1 MGVDVLLNVAIFENR
16 TFCIAKKNKSS
27 QWACVISSSRYRSHI
42 RDACCSCCRLLL
54 SAVLCRVLVSQSPV
68 IRLALAHHLST
79 SYIQSLIDIMAEQ
92 ESDAGVV
99 AGADSSLPIL
109 ITMCAFLALSFYN
122 MLELIVRILTTF
134 KSRCGLYFWSF
145 IAATAG
151 ILPYGIGFLLKFFTL
166 TSIRWIPV
174 ALVGTG
180 LVGIVTGQS
189 LVLYSRLHLIVRDS
203 RTLRWV
209 LTMIMAFGVDSP
221 HSERFL
227 PVFLIY
233 DKIQLTVFFTQE
245 CIISGIYI
253 YTTVRLLAPA
263 GEPISRPL
271 RHLLTHLIIVNVF
284 VLALD
289 VTVLGF
295 GFSGYYQIQ
304 TTFKA
309 AVYSVKLKV
318 EFSVLNRLV
327 GIVKNKN
334 LALGDFISGPS
345 EEGGGTGRRLE
356 NLGESDGSRVFG
368 SVGSGSTVVARGGF
382 IRMDYMN
389 NVSKED
395 VAPRVVIRE
404 RLDRQVSDIV

>member
-122 MLELIVRILTTF
+122 MLELIVRIL
-134 KSRCGLYFWSF
+134 
-145 IAATAG
+145 
-151 ILPYGIGFLLKFFTL
+151 PYGIGFLLKFFTL

-209 LTMIMAFGVDSP
+209 LMMIIFDAIVFHIPTMIMAFGVDSP

-304 TTFKA
+304 TTF
-309 AVYSVKLKV
+309 
-318 EFSVLNRLV
+318 
-327 GIVKNKN
+327 
-334 LALGDFISGPS
+334 
-345 EEGGGTGRRLE
+345 
-356 NLGESDGSRVFG
+356 
-368 SVGSGSTVVARGGF
+368 
-382 IRMDYMN
+382 
-389 NVSKED
+389 
-395 VAPRVVIRE
+395 
-404 RLDRQVSDIV
+404 

>member
-1 MGVDVLLNVAIFENR
+1 MG
-16 TFCIAKKNKSS
+16 IAKKNKSS

-109 ITMCAFLALSFYN
+109 ITMCAFLGLS
-122 MLELIVRILTTF
+122 
-134 KSRCGLYFWSF
+134 FWSF

-209 LTMIMAFGVDSP
+209 LTMIIFDAIVFHIPTMIMAFGVDSP

>member
-1 MGVDVLLNVAIFENR
+1 MGVDVLMGVAIFENR

-79 SYIQSLIDIMAEQ
+79 SYIQSLIDIM
-92 ESDAGVV
+92 
-99 AGADSSLPIL
+99 
-109 ITMCAFLALSFYN
+109 
-122 MLELIVRILTTF
+122 LTTF

-209 LTMIMAFGVDSP
+209 LTMIIFDAIVFHIPTMIMAFGVDSP

-233 DKIQLTVFFTQE
+233 DKI
-245 CIISGIYI
+245 
-253 YTTVRLLAPA
+253 
-263 GEPISRPL
+263 
-271 RHLLTHLIIVNVF
+271 
-284 VLALD
+284 
-289 VTVLGF
+289 
-295 GFSGYYQIQ
+295 
-304 TTFKA
+304 
-309 AVYSVKLKV
+309 
-318 EFSVLNRLV
+318 
-327 GIVKNKN
+327 
-334 LALGDFISGPS
+334 
-345 EEGGGTGRRLE
+345 
-356 NLGESDGSRVFG
+356 
-368 SVGSGSTVVARGGF
+368 
-382 IRMDYMN
+382 
-389 NVSKED
+389 
-395 VAPRVVIRE
+395 
-404 RLDRQVSDIV
+404 

>member
-1 MGVDVLLNVAIFENR
+1 MGMDFVDVLLNVAIFENR

-109 ITMCAFLALSFYN
+109 ITMCAFLA
-122 MLELIVRILTTF
+122 
-134 KSRCGLYFWSF
+134 
-145 IAATAG
+145 ATAG

-203 RTLRWV
+203 RTLRWILTMIIFDAIV
-209 LTMIMAFGVDSP
+209 FHIPTMIMAFGVDSP

-368 SVGSGSTVVARGGF
+368 SVGSGSTVVACGGF

>member
-42 RDACCSCCRLLL
+42 RDACCSCRLLL

-109 ITMCAFLALSFYN
+109 ITMCAFLGLS
-122 MLELIVRILTTF
+122 
-134 KSRCGLYFWSF
+134 FWSF

-209 LTMIMAFGVDSP
+209 LTMIIFDAIVFHIPTMIMAFGVDSP

>member
-122 MLELIVRILTTF
+122 MLELIVR
-134 KSRCGLYFWSF
+134 
-145 IAATAG
+145 
-151 ILPYGIGFLLKFFTL
+151 
-166 TSIRWIPV
+166 
-174 ALVGTG
+174 
-180 LVGIVTGQS
+180 
-189 LVLYSRLHLIVRDS
+189 DS

-209 LTMIMAFGVDSP
+209 LTMIIFDAIVFHIPTMIMAFGVDSP

>member
-1 MGVDVLLNVAIFENR
+1 MGVLLNVAIFENR

-122 MLELIVRILTTF
+122 MLELIVIILTTF

-189 LVLYSRLHLIVRDS
+189 LVLHIP
-203 RTLRWV
+203 
-209 LTMIMAFGVDSP
+209 TMIMAFGVDSP

-304 TTFKA
+304 TTFEA

-368 SVGSGSTVVARGGF
+368 GVGSGSTVVARGGF